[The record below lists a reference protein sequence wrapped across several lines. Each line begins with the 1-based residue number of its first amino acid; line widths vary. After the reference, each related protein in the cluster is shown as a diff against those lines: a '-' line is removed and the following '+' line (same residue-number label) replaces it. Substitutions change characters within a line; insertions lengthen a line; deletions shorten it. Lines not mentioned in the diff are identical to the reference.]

1 MKKILTLGV
10 SLIVIFIFLGLM
22 PVHGEADV
30 YERVIRLHVLANSDS
45 EEDQTLKLK
54 VRDEVLR
61 QVADICKNNQDRCQ
75 SAEDARALIGEY
87 LDEIS
92 QAAEKCIKFEGY
104 SYTVNVLLGEENYP
118 TKNYED
124 LAFPSGRYVSLR
136 VEIGEADGENWWC
149 VLFPQ
154 LGLSASS
161 QSVSEAEDVFVN
173 IGFSG
178 EQYKIITQSDNVTYN
193 VRFKILETIEGVVS

>member
-61 QVADICKNNQDRCQ
+61 QVADICENNQDRCQ
-75 SAEDARALIGEY
+75 SAEDVRALIGEH

-92 QAAEKCIKFEGY
+92 QVAEKCIKSEGY
-104 SYTVNVLLGEENYP
+104 SYTVRVLLGEENYP

-149 VLFPQ
+149 VLFPP
-154 LGLSASS
+154 LCLSASS

-193 VRFKILETIEGVVS
+193 VRFKILETIEEVVS